1 MELMGKLLFLLLIFG
16 GISYVKNKINIY
28 FYKLRRG
35 NLNKDNNLQY
45 MSGIY
50 SRRKFMTDY
59 ERYFYNIFLELE
71 QEFMIKV
78 VPQVNLA
85 AIVKKEVNNYY
96 INELF
101 RNIDFAIF
109 DKDYKEVLLLIE
121 INDSTHNTR
130 KRIARDK
137 KVEKILKDV
146 GIKLIKFYSNYP
158 NKYDYVKPRVRNE
171 IISIINNH

>member
-16 GISYVKNKINIY
+16 VISYIKSKINIY

-35 NLNKDNNLQY
+35 NLSKDNNLQY
-45 MSGIY
+45 ISGIY

-59 ERYFYNIFLELE
+59 ERYFYNIFVELE

-78 VPQVNLA
+78 VPQVGLST
-85 AIVKKEVNNYY
+85 IVKKEVNNKY
-96 INELF
+96 ISELF

-137 KVEKILKDV
+137 KVEKILKDA

-158 NKYDYVKPRVRNE
+158 NKYDYVKSRVRNE
-171 IISIINNH
+171 IINNN